1 MASPRT
7 GAPRPGDRRARSRPS
22 LQGIADL
29 PARDRAYHDLRYRIL
44 TGRLAPGTTLLETEL
59 AALLSLSRT
68 PVREATIRLA
78 EEGLIAI
85 RPRHGITVRSLT
97 LNDVRDIL
105 DVLSALEIRAVELV
119 ARRGLARADHDRLL
133 HLMDRMERATEAGDI
148 AQWSEMDDDFHST
161 VAGLC
166 GNDRLLS
173 TLDEYWSQQY
183 RPRMMIVPLRPK
195 PTQSNIEH
203 RRIVEALAAGDVEA
217 ARLAQQQ
224 HRARA
229 DRQQLDLLR
238 DRLADGADRA

>member
-1 MASPRT
+1 MT
-7 GAPRPGDRRARSRPS
+7 APRSGVMRPAGRPTRPRPS

-119 ARRGLARADHDRLL
+119 ARRGLSPTEHDRLL
-133 HLMDRMERATEAGDI
+133 HLMDRMERVTEAGDM
-148 AQWSEMDDDFHST
+148 AQWSDLDDDFHSAIAT
-161 VAGLC
+161 MC
-166 GNDRLLS
+166 GNGRLLE

-183 RPRMMIVPLRPK
+183 RPRMMIVPLRPR

-203 RRIVEALAAGDVEA
+203 RRIVEALAAGDSEA
-217 ARLAQQQ
+217 ARAAQQQ

-238 DRLADGADRA
+238 DRLVDGADGA

>member
-1 MASPRT
+1 MARPRD
-7 GAPRPGDRRARSRPS
+7 GAVITRRARQRPS
-22 LQGIADL
+22 LAGLADM

-68 PVREATIRLA
+68 PVREAAIRLA
-78 EEGLIAI
+78 EEGLIDV

-119 ARRGLARADHDRLL
+119 ARRGLTPAERDQLTQLL
-133 HLMDRMERATEAGDI
+133 DRMERTTRADDI
-148 AQWSEMDDDFHST
+148 AQWSDLDDDFHST
-161 VAGLC
+161 IALMC
-166 GNDRLLS
+166 RNDRLIS
-173 TLDEYWSQQY
+173 TLDEYWAQQY

-203 RRIVEALAAGDVEA
+203 RQIVDALIAGDADA
-217 ARLAQQQ
+217 ARLAQQN

-238 DRLADGADRA
+238 EVLTDGSQTT

>member
-1 MASPRT
+1 MH
-7 GAPRPGDRRARSRPS
+7 
-22 LQGIADL
+22 
-29 PARDRAYHDLRYRIL
+29 ARDRAYHELRYRIL

-78 EEGLIAI
+78 EERLITI

-119 ARRGLARADHDRLL
+119 AARGLSTSEHDRLSA
-133 HLMDRMERATEAGDI
+133 LMDRMERVTEDGDI
-148 AQWSEMDDDFHST
+148 AQWSDLDDDLHS
-161 VAGLC
+161 AIASLC
-166 GNDRLLS
+166 GNERLLG
-173 TLDEYWSQQY
+173 TLDEYWGQQY

-195 PTQSNIEH
+195 PSLSNAEH
-203 RRIVEALAAGDVEA
+203 RRIVAAIAARDVEA
-217 ARLAQQQ
+217 ARKAQQD
-224 HRARA
+224 HRDRA

-238 DRLADGADRA
+238 GRLADGGECA

>member
-1 MASPRT
+1 MS
-7 GAPRPGDRRARSRPS
+7 
-22 LQGIADL
+22 GIAAM

-78 EEGLIAI
+78 EEGLISI
-85 RPRHGITVRSLT
+85 RPRHGITVLNLT
-97 LNDVRDIL
+97 LSDVRDIL

-119 ARRGLARADHDRLL
+119 ALRGLSDAEHDGLL
-133 HLMDRMERATEAGDI
+133 QLLDRMERLTEAGDI
-148 AQWSEMDDDFHST
+148 AQWSNLDDDFHSSI
-161 VAGLC
+161 AALC
-166 GNDRLLS
+166 GNARLLR
-173 TLDEYWSQQY
+173 TLDEYWGQQY

-203 RRIVEALAAGDVEA
+203 RRIVQALADRDAEA
-217 ARLAQQQ
+217 AREAQQK

-238 DRLADGADRA
+238 GRMADSGLGA

>member
-1 MASPRT
+1 MARPKD
-7 GAPRPGDRRARSRPS
+7 APPVTRRARQRPS
-22 LQGIADL
+22 LAGLTAM

-68 PVREATIRLA
+68 PVREAAIRLA
-78 EEGLIAI
+78 EEGLIDV

-97 LNDVRDIL
+97 LTDVRDIL

-119 ARRGLARADHDRLL
+119 AQRGLTTPQHDQLTHLL
-133 HLMDRMERATEAGDI
+133 DRMERATRSGDI
-148 AQWSEMDDDFHST
+148 AQWSDLDDDFHST
-161 VAGLC
+161 IAMIC

-173 TLDEYWSQQY
+173 TLDEYWAQQY
-183 RPRMMIVPLRPK
+183 RPRMMIVPLRPT

-203 RRIVEALAAGDVEA
+203 RQIVDALAAGDPEA

-238 DRLADGADRA
+238 DLLADRSQTA